1 MADVFLMGTAGSY
14 NDPNRSMWREPIK
27 DGLKQLSVSYYDP
40 VVPTW
45 TDETAARETE
55 AMASAKILVMAIT
68 STTAGIASLAETGWL
83 VVSAMMRK
91 QVVGIWVDTMYEGV
105 KLTQGTMMIRR
116 EMMLKMGPET
126 LEDASRRA
134 RKLVNSH
141 ARKLLEEYPE
151 LKLYVAKDLPDL
163 TQWTLKTAQEIIVKP
178 KKRFGLF

>member
-27 DGLKQLSVSYYDP
+27 AGLTKMNVSFYDP
-40 VVPTW
+40 VVPNW
-45 TDETAARETE
+45 TDETAAIE
-55 AMASAKILVMAIT
+55 ADALASAKILVMAIT
-68 STTAGIASLAETGWL
+68 SNTAGVASLAETGWL

-91 QVVGIWVDTMYEGV
+91 QVVGLWVDTSYEGV

-141 ARKLLEEYPE
+141 ARKLLEQYPD
-151 LKLYVAKDLPDL
+151 LKLYAAKDLPDL
-163 TQWTLKTAQEIIVKP
+163 TQWTLKSAQEMIVK

>member
-14 NDPNRSMWREPIK
+14 NDPNRSLWREPIK
-27 DGLKQLSVSYYDP
+27 EGLKKLGVSYYDP

-45 TDETAARETE
+45 TDDTMMRESE
-55 AMASAKILVMAIT
+55 AMATAKMLVMAIT
-68 STTAGIASLAETGWL
+68 STTAGVASLAESGWL
-83 VVSAMMRK
+83 IASAIMRK
-91 QVVGIWVDTMYEGV
+91 QVVGIWVDGMFEGL

-141 ARKLLEEYPE
+141 ARKLLEEYPD

-163 TQWTLKTAQEIIVKP
+163 TDWTLRMAQELIVKP